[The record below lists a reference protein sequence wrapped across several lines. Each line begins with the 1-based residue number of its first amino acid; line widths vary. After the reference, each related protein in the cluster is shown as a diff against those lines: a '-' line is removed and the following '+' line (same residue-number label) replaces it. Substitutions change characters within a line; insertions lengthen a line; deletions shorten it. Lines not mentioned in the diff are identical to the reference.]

1 ISVKELKKFFG
12 DIKAVDD
19 ISFEVKKGE
28 VFGLLGPNGAG
39 KTTTIK
45 LLLGLLEPNQGDITV
60 MGLNPETE
68 EVQIKS
74 RVGYVSEE
82 PLIFKSLTPK
92 DLFNFIASI
101 RGLDGD
107 EATKRAQD
115 YLESLGALEYYEQLV
130 ATLSHGNKQKI
141 QIISAILHDP
151 DLLIMDE
158 PLSGLDAKSVKVV
171 KEIIEIHIEN
181 GGAVLFSTH
190 IMEIA
195 EDLCDRIAIMNK
207 GKIVGIGTMDELRQQ
222 ANTLGANLEDVFLRL
237 TEQDVSVNEIVKK
250 LRKSF
255 NERN

>member
-1 ISVKELKKFFG
+1 
-12 DIKAVDD
+12 
-19 ISFEVKKGE
+19 
-28 VFGLLGPNGAG
+28 
-39 KTTTIK
+39 
-45 LLLGLLEPNQGDITV
+45 
-60 MGLNPETE
+60 
-68 EVQIKS
+68 
-74 RVGYVSEE
+74 
-82 PLIFKSLTPK
+82 LIFKSLTPK

-171 KEIIEIHIEN
+171 KEIIDIHIEN